1 MYPRPFKGLGYI
13 LRKRHDKEKKM
24 ANSAMKMSN
33 IVKSFDGV
41 YVLKDVSLDIK
52 EGEIHAL
59 LGENGAGKSTLMN
72 ILGGVLPMD
81 SGEIEIFG
89 EKAHITKPAESQELG
104 VAFIHQE
111 LNVVNDL
118 YVYENMFLGYELH
131 KGGKLDAKTMC
142 QQTKEVFDR
151 MNVDINPREMVKNLE
166 ASYKQIIEIAKALLR
181 NAKVIIMDEPTT
193 SLTTPEI
200 NNVFRIMRTLTETG
214 VSIIF
219 ISHKLGEVV
228 DFCDSYT
235 VLRNGE
241 KIADGNIK
249 NEQGELISTTEI
261 AKLMVGHDAM
271 GVEVFQER
279 EIGEVILEVENLSV
293 GRHVKK
299 ASFEV
304 RKGEILGFT
313 GLLGDGRDEL
323 VRCLFGDIAKTDG
336 VIKLNGEKVDI
347 TNPKKAKQ
355 LKIGFLPT
363 NRKENAIIKDLSI
376 AENMTMTALQSCCSG
391 ITVKH
396 SKELEVVNK
405 YKEMLNIKMGNPE
418 NKITSLS
425 GGNQQKVVLAKWMNV
440 LPEVMVLCNPTQ
452 GVDVGAKNE
461 IYNEIFELAK
471 KGVAIIVA
479 SGEAQ
484 EILKISDR
492 VEIMYHGEIKGE
504 LSREECSEEAIMIL
518 ATGAKFEGENS

>member
-1 MYPRPFKGLGYI
+1 
-13 LRKRHDKEKKM
+13 M
-24 ANSAMKMSN
+24 ANSAMKMIN
-33 IVKSFDGV
+33 IVKSFSGV

-81 SGEIEIFG
+81 SGKIEIFDK
-89 EKAHITKPAESQELG
+89 KAHITKPADSQELG

-118 YVYENMFLGYELH
+118 YVYENMFLGYELR
-131 KGGKLDAKTMC
+131 KGGRLDAKTMC

-151 MNVDINPREMVKNLE
+151 MNVEIDPREMVKNLD

-181 NAKVIIMDEPTT
+181 NAKIIIMDEPTT

-200 NNVFRIMRTLTETG
+200 NNVFRIMRTLTQSG

-219 ISHKLGEVV
+219 ISHKLSEVV

-241 KIADGNIK
+241 KIEAGNIK
-249 NEQGELISTTEI
+249 DEKGNVISTAEI
-261 AKLMVGHDAM
+261 AKLMVGHDAL

-279 EIGEVILEVENLSV
+279 EIGDVVLTVEDLNIE
-293 GRHVKK
+293 RHVKS
-299 ASFEV
+299 ASFHV
-304 RKGEILGFT
+304 RRGEILGFT

-323 VRCLFGDIAKTDG
+323 VRSLFGDIAKTSG
-336 VIKLNGEKVDI
+336 TIKLNGQEVDI
-347 TNPKKAKQ
+347 STPKKAKQ
-355 LKIGFLPT
+355 LRIAFLPS

-376 AENMTMTALQSCCSG
+376 AENMTMTTLQSCCSG
-391 ITVKH
+391 ITLKH
-396 SKELEVVNK
+396 SKELAVVSK
-405 YKEMLNIKMGNPE
+405 YKEMLNIKMENPE